1 MDNKINKGKKK
12 NSLFKMISNVF
23 KGMFFGNNKVELS
36 VLEEE
41 QMQSPLKTIIR
52 NFLDNKV
59 SLVALVVFVAIFIS
73 SFTLSV
79 VIPLDKTFQDTTQ
92 QDISPGFNL
101 MSLPKELNGNV
112 KEISV
117 GSTFGVGI
125 DNNGK
130 MYTWGKIDSKLTAK
144 LKENPISQYKFK
156 TASAGLNHIIAVTE
170 DGQTITWAPNRF
182 KLDTIPT
189 MLASEKNVKQV
200 EAGYQFSVVVTEEG
214 YMYIWGNT
222 NFLGSLYQETIP
234 EDVQGN
240 VDKVEVSTD
249 NVIALLKDGTVRVM
263 GAESPAYKNVPDLSN
278 VIDIA
283 STDNVMVALTSDGK
297 IHAWGNPMYNLM
309 DVPQDL
315 PSDLVSVS
323 GGRSHFTTTDSSG
336 KVYTWG
342 RNNYKQ
348 LEVPSNI
355 ESGKTKI
362 EKVYSGYFQNYAVD
376 ANGKVTTWGLKGYLM
391 GSDGYGRDVFTR
403 LITGGRLTLTVGAV
417 AVSIQVILGVIV
429 GGFAGFYGGKVDNIL
444 MRFAEIVG
452 AIPFL
457 PLAMTLSVVIGNRL
471 TETQRVYLIMFI
483 LGILGWSGLARLV
496 RGQILAEREKE
507 FVLAAKATGIK
518 ERVIIFRHII
528 PNVITVV
535 IVNATLAYATSL
547 LTESSL
553 SYLGFGVV
561 EPNPTWGNMLTGS
574 QSSNTIANYWWRW
587 VFPALALSMCTIS
600 INMIGDGLR
609 DAIDPKSNDR

>member
-1 MDNKINKGKKK
+1 
-12 NSLFKMISNVF
+12 
-23 KGMFFGNNKVELS
+23 
-36 VLEEE
+36 
-41 QMQSPLKTIIR
+41 
-52 NFLDNKV
+52 
-59 SLVALVVFVAIFIS
+59 
-73 SFTLSV
+73 
-79 VIPLDKTFQDTTQ
+79 
-92 QDISPGFNL
+92 
-101 MSLPKELNGNV
+101 
-112 KEISV
+112 
-117 GSTFGVGI
+117 
-125 DNNGK
+125 
-130 MYTWGKIDSKLTAK
+130 
-144 LKENPISQYKFK
+144 
-156 TASAGLNHIIAVTE
+156 
-170 DGQTITWAPNRF
+170 
-182 KLDTIPT
+182 
-189 MLASEKNVKQV
+189 
-200 EAGYQFSVVVTEEG
+200 
-214 YMYIWGNT
+214 
-222 NFLGSLYQETIP
+222 
-234 EDVQGN
+234 
-240 VDKVEVSTD
+240 
-249 NVIALLKDGTVRVM
+249 
-263 GAESPAYKNVPDLSN
+263 
-278 VIDIA
+278 
-283 STDNVMVALTSDGK
+283 
-297 IHAWGNPMYNLM
+297 
-309 DVPQDL
+309 
-315 PSDLVSVS
+315 
-323 GGRSHFTTTDSSG
+323 
-336 KVYTWG
+336 
-342 RNNYKQ
+342 
-348 LEVPSNI
+348 
-355 ESGKTKI
+355 
-362 EKVYSGYFQNYAVD
+362 
-376 ANGKVTTWGLKGYLM
+376 M